1 MANLPSLTLTSA
13 SDDEL
18 VEFIAQQKVS
28 YLRDL
33 IEQGGLSEAA
43 AQANSDA
50 TWSGL
55 VPDGIHPIDGN
66 EIMIARDVDGQRIGV
81 LWMSVRSRGAE
92 EYAWIYDIEVDPQVR
107 NRGYGRAL
115 MLAAEDWTRQKG
127 LTSLQ
132 LNVFGG
138 NTAARALYRSLG
150 FVENAVQMSKQV

>member
-1 MANLPSLTLTSA
+1 MANLPSLTLTPA

-81 LWMSVRSRGAE
+81 LWMSVRSHGDE

-107 NRGYGRAL
+107 NRGYGRVL
-115 MLAAEDWTRQKG
+115 MLAAEEWTRQKG

>member
-1 MANLPSLTLTSA
+1 MVNLPQIILSPA
-13 SDDEL
+13 ADDEL
-18 VEFIAQQKVS
+18 VEFIARQKVS

-33 IEQGGLSEAA
+33 VEQGGLSKAA

-66 EIMIARDVDGQRIGV
+66 EIMIARDVDGRRVGA
-81 LWMSVRSRGAE
+81 LWMAVRERGGE
-92 EYAWIYDIEVDPQVR
+92 EYAWVYDVEVDPTMR

-115 MLAAEDWTRQKG
+115 MLGAEDWTREKG
-127 LTSLQ
+127 LKSLQ

-150 FVENAVQMSKQV
+150 FIENSVQMSKQV

>member
-1 MANLPSLTLTSA
+1 MANLPSLTLTPA

-81 LWMSVRSRGAE
+81 LWMSVRSHGDE

-115 MLAAEDWTRQKG
+115 MLAAEEWTRQKG

>member
-150 FVENAVQMSKQV
+150 FVENAVQISKQV

>member
-1 MANLPSLTLTSA
+1 MANLPQITVSPA

-18 VEFIAQQKVS
+18 VEFIAAQKVS

-33 IEQGGLSEAA
+33 VEQGGLSKAA

-66 EIMIARDVDGQRIGV
+66 EIMIARDADGDRVGV
-81 LWMSVRSRGAE
+81 LWMAVRERGGE
-92 EYAWIYDIEVDPQVR
+92 QYAWIYDIEVDPDAR

-115 MLAAEDWTRQKG
+115 MLAAEDWTREKG

-138 NTAARALYRSLG
+138 NTPARALYRSLG
-150 FVENAVQMSKQV
+150 FVENAVQMSKRV